1 MSWKL
6 PILLLL
12 LPLALVAAEQPAQFN
27 ADSDGKTI
35 TLKVGDFFD
44 ITLPENASTGYSWE
58 AIGGLGGV
66 VEQLGKPDF
75 HSNSSNKNLVGAG
88 GTATYHF
95 KAAGLG
101 TTALK
106 LVYHRSWEKDK
117 QPAKTFQVT
126 VVVSS

>member
-12 LPLALVAAEQPAQFN
+12 LPLVLVAAEQPTQFN

-35 TLKVGDFFD
+35 TLKVGDPFD
-44 ITLPENASTGYSWE
+44 ISLPGNASTGYSWQVIE
-58 AIGGLGGV
+58 GLGGV

-75 HSNSSNKNLVGAG
+75 HSNSSDPNLVGAG
-88 GTATYHF
+88 GTVTNHF
-95 KAAGLG
+95 KAAGPG
-101 TTALK
+101 TAQLK
-106 LVYHRSWEKDK
+106 LIYHRSWEKDK
-117 QPAKTFQVT
+117 PPAKTFQVT